1 MMSVAFHCSHGYQES
16 FVYTMEESLCQTD
29 SGMHKHG
36 QQEEPVHRA
45 RSPCPLTVTGKE
57 SEFRV
62 ILFYFL
68 QRVNSLKA
76 LSDFQVTGC
85 LSEGA
90 GRAF

>member
-1 MMSVAFHCSHGYQES
+1 MSVAFLCSHGYQES

-36 QQEEPVHRA
+36 QQEELVQL
-45 RSPCPLTVTGKE
+45 PCPLRVTGKE

-62 ILFYFL
+62 YFILFFAKGD
-68 QRVNSLKA
+68 SLKA

-85 LSEGA
+85 LSKGA